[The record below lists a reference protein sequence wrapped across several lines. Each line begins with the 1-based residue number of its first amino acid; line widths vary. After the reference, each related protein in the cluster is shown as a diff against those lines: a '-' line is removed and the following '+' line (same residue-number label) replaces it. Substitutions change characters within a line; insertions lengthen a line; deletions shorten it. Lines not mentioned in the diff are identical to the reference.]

1 MHECIIKIASK
12 FTYCTTH
19 LYRNTKSRNQIY
31 ISSLSTEQKLS
42 VYHGLYSLGHDT
54 SIVFKCILIN
64 ILLSADRNHFFYS
77 YMYISHY
84 FTVVFFCKKL
94 SISISIPT
102 LFSVQWS
109 MSNCGLPEYW
119 TPFGYFP
126 AAASKLHAGL
136 VKQKPLLKTWPWRG
150 SSRNICN

>member
-64 ILLSADRNHFFYS
+64 ILLSTDRNHFFYS

-84 FTVVFFCKKL
+84 FTVVFFVKNCQFPSL
-94 SISISIPT
+94 FPLCF
-102 LFSVQWS
+102 LFSDQCQTVD
-109 MSNCGLPEYW
+109 Y
-119 TPFGYFP
+119 
-126 AAASKLHAGL
+126 
-136 VKQKPLLKTWPWRG
+136 
-150 SSRNICN
+150 RNIEHRLGIFLLLQASCMRV